1 MPDIDLKDFYGRYIA
16 ALNDRDFETVRTLIA
31 DAVHVN
37 GTAYKRENVIA
48 SLEGIVDAVPDFR
61 WTVQDL
67 FTENNRIAARL
78 HDTGTPV
85 KSFLGHEPTGAT
97 LNIMEYG
104 SYRVENGVF
113 VDMWFLIDAAT
124 AGEQLR
130 SRAIYAA

>member
-1 MPDIDLKDFYGRYIA
+1 
-16 ALNDRDFETVRTLIA
+16 
-31 DAVHVN
+31 
-37 GTAYKRENVIA
+37 
-48 SLEGIVDAVPDFR
+48 VPDFR

-97 LNIMEYG
+97 INIMEYG

>member
-16 ALNDRDFETVRTLIA
+16 GLNARDFATVGTLIA
-31 DAVHVN
+31 DDVHVN
-37 GTAYKRENVIA
+37 GTAFKRENVIA

-67 FTENNRIAARL
+67 FTEDNRIAARL

-85 KSFLGHEPTGAT
+85 KPFLGHEATGAT

-104 SYRVENGVF
+104 SYRVEEGRF

-130 SRAIYAA
+130 RQAT

>member
-1 MPDIDLKDFYGRYIA
+1 MPDVDLRDFYGRYIA

-37 GTAYKRENVIA
+37 GTPYKRENVIA

-61 WTVQDL
+61 WAVQDL
-67 FTENNRIAARL
+67 FTQDNRIAARL
-78 HDTGTPV
+78 QDTGTPV
-85 KSFLGHEPTGAT
+85 KPFLGHEPTGAT
-97 LNIMEYG
+97 INIMEYG

-113 VDMWFLIDAAT
+113 VDMWFLIDSAT

-130 SRAIYAA
+130 SRAT

>member
-1 MPDIDLKDFYGRYIA
+1 MSDVGLKDFYDRYIA

-37 GTAYKRENVIA
+37 GTPYKRKNVIA

-67 FTENNRIAARL
+67 FTQDNRIAARL
-78 HDTGTPV
+78 QDTGTPV
-85 KSFLGHEPTGAT
+85 KPFLGHEPTGAT
-97 LNIMEYG
+97 INIMEYG
-104 SYRVENGVF
+104 SYRVENGHF
-113 VDMWFLIDAAT
+113 VDMWFLIDSAT

-130 SRAIYAA
+130 SHPT